1 MDKILRIFIGA
12 IQIIGG
18 FILVYALF
26 NRIAEVGMV
35 NFITVIL
42 PLLILIGFCIYA
54 GTQLIL
60 NRSSGI
66 TLSIFNFALQ
76 LLQFS
81 FFGIYWYYFIGPYVS
96 FGYQKPANS
105 DYSFYVDYE
114 FFTGTSIIYLREES
128 DSHFLLFNLV
138 ALIIILALIY
148 LRVNYKKSKV
158 PVEKNTAGN
167 NI

>member
-1 MDKILRIFIGA
+1 MDKILRLFIGV
-12 IQIIGG
+12 IQIVGG
-18 FILVYALF
+18 LILVYAFF
-26 NRIAEVGMV
+26 NRLAEVGMV
-35 NFITVIL
+35 SFFTVTL
-42 PLLILIGFCIYA
+42 PLLILIGICIYA

-60 NRSSGI
+60 NRPRGI

-76 LLQFS
+76 LFQFS
-81 FFGIYWYYFIGPYVS
+81 FFGIYWYYFIGPYVAL
-96 FGYQKPANS
+96 GYQKPVNS

-114 FFTGTSIIYLREES
+114 IFTGTSIIYLREDSE
-128 DSHFLLFNLV
+128 SHFLLLNLL

-148 LRVNYKKSKV
+148 LKINYKKTKV